1 MSIVENAKAKVLCG
15 EEITRKDALE
25 LPEAPFDKLGYEP
38 RFCND

>member
-1 MSIVENAKAKVLCG
+1 MSIVENATAKVMRG
-15 EEITRKDALE
+15 KEIKREDALE